1 MTDFTN
7 RICQTLHQEHM
18 ANVAL
23 LDRVERLMAVQRRT
37 PPNIADPAVTQ
48 LLSELATGA
57 AAEVERHFDFEER
70 GLFVYLDSI
79 GEGPIGAHLTEEHA
93 ILRPL
98 ISRLAAMARDG
109 MGRGFDETTW
119 NEFRRLGGE
128 ACERMPAH
136 IQKEEM
142 ALLPLIEDSMDA
154 ETEARLCQDYLEN
167 A

>member
-1 MTDFTN
+1 MMDFTN

-18 ANVAL
+18 ANIAL
-23 LDRVERLMAVQRRT
+23 LERVNRLIAVQRRT
-37 PPNIADPAVTQ
+37 PPDIADPAVTQ
-48 LLSELATGA
+48 LLADLATGA
-57 AAEVERHFDFEER
+57 AAEVQRHFDFEER

-79 GEGPIGAHLTEEHA
+79 GENAIGAHLTEEHA

-98 ISRLAAMARDG
+98 ISALAAMARDG
-109 MGRGFDETTW
+109 MGSGFDETRW

-128 ACERMPAH
+128 ACECMPAH

-142 ALLPLIEDSMDA
+142 ALLPLIEESMDS
-154 ETEARLCQDYLEN
+154 ETEARLYQDYLEN